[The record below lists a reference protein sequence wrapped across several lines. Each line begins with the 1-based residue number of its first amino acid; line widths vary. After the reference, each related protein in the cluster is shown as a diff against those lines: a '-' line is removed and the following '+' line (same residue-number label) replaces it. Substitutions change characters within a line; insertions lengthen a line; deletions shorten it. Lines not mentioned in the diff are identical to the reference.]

1 MKKKLSEMTDKE
13 LRDYILET
21 RGEMRTLLDTA
32 EKEERDLTA
41 DEQSKF
47 DELKRS
53 AEVAEARQ
61 IANLRPLPVKEEEE
75 KKEIRKIYDIFGENL
90 RSAVDSG
97 AKKVRIEVRTDP
109 ENVNIDSTDVAD
121 TIPVLFKDIV
131 HALAPN
137 TIIEKVGSKMLFGVQ
152 GQPVWPTV
160 GDVAAQWAGEN
171 EDLLDAT
178 IDFDAIKATP
188 NRLGVKVKVSRRA
201 LNQSNLDLYNIVV
214 SKIGRAFAAKLNQ
227 AMVSLTQV
235 AINAPKGVFVAP
247 ALNPI
252 ILSEKPTFE
261 EVVSLE
267 TAVLNENVGGATQ
280 GFGAYIIGTAMQGKL
295 KTTPIDLNGDNMILQ
310 NGEMNG
316 YPVIVSNYMDE
327 DSIGFGF
334 FEYSVVSQFGDMNLI
349 FDPYTQAS
357 SNEVVFV
364 ANSEFDIT
372 VLRPEAFAIGQIPQ
386 TT

>member
-75 KKEIRKIYDIFGENL
+75 KKEIRKSYDIFGENL
-90 RSAVDSG
+90 RSDVDSG

-152 GQPVWPTV
+152 GQPTWPTV

-171 EDLLDAT
+171 EALLDAT

-235 AINAPKGVFVAP
+235 AINAPKGVFVTP

-252 ILSEKPTFE
+252 VLSEKPTFE

-295 KTTPIDLNGDNMILQ
+295 KTTPIDLNGDNMILK

-327 DSIGFGF
+327 GSIGFGF

-357 SNEVVFV
+357 NNEVVFV

-372 VLRPEAFAIGQIPQ
+372 VLRPEAFALGQIPE

>member
-97 AKKVRIEVRTDP
+97 AKKVKIEVRTDP

-152 GQPVWPTV
+152 GQPTWPTV

-171 EDLLDAT
+171 EALLDAT

-235 AINAPKGVFVAP
+235 AINAPKGVFVTP
-247 ALNPI
+247 ALDPI
-252 ILSEKPTFE
+252 VLSENPTFE

-372 VLRPEAFAIGQIPQ
+372 VLRPEAFALGQIP
-386 TT
+386 TTT

>member
-152 GQPVWPTV
+152 GQPTWPTV

-171 EDLLDAT
+171 EALLDAT

-235 AINAPKGVFVAP
+235 AINAPKGVFVTP

-252 ILSEKPTFE
+252 VLSEKPTFE

-295 KTTPIDLNGDNMILQ
+295 KTTPIDLNGDNMILK

-327 DSIGFGF
+327 GSIGFGF

-357 SNEVVFV
+357 NNEVVFV

-372 VLRPEAFAIGQIPQ
+372 VLRPEAFALGQIPE

>member
-152 GQPVWPTV
+152 GQPTWPTV

-171 EDLLDAT
+171 EALLDAT

>member
-1 MKKKLSEMTDKE
+1 MKKISEMKDKE

-21 RGEMRTLLDTA
+21 QSEMRTLLN
-32 EKEERDLTA
+32 K
-41 DEQSKF
+41 
-47 DELKRS
+47 
-53 AEVAEARQ
+53 V
-61 IANLRPLPVKEEEE
+61 EEE
-75 KKEIRKIYDIFGENL
+75 KRDFTDEEQSQIDEMKRNIEFAEDCQISIRRTLPLVEAEKPAETRKIYDIFGENL
-90 RSAVDSG
+90 RNAVDSG

-109 ENVNIDSTDVAD
+109 ENVNIDSADVVD

-152 GQPVWPTV
+152 GQPTWPTV
-160 GDVAAQWAGEN
+160 GDVTAQWAGEN
-171 EDLLDAT
+171 EALLDAT

-188 NRLGVKVKVSRRA
+188 NRLGVKVKVSRTA

-235 AINAPKGVFVAP
+235 ATNAPEGVFVAP

-252 ILSEKPTFE
+252 VLSENPTFE

-327 DSIGFGF
+327 GSIGFGF

-372 VLRPEAFAIGQIPQ
+372 VLRPEAFALGQIPE